1 MAIRLPLTTVLDTT
15 HTNLGSTST
24 AGGWAYNFKLPPDT
38 DNVVVKFTPSV
49 TAGGYSAIFQT
60 SDDGGTTFF
69 DVARTSI
76 CSNNALGA
84 APQWLSI
91 PVISGGVNPQ
101 TTYGGASIV
110 GGAVAGSAGA
120 STLSSGGV
128 SGLPVL
134 GIQNRVFVITTGN
147 ATSVSARIQVM
158 VNSQSRNA

>member
-15 HTNLGSTST
+15 QTNQGSTST

-49 TAGGYSAIFQT
+49 TAGGVSAIFQT

-76 CSNNALGA
+76 ASQNSLGA

-91 PVISGGVNPQ
+91 PVISGGINPQ
-101 TTYGGASIV
+101 VVVSASVVGAAIGGT
-110 GGAVAGSAGA
+110 AGA
-120 STLSSGGV
+120 SMLSSGQV

-134 GIQNRVFVITTGN
+134 GIQNRIFVISTGN
-147 ATSVSARIQVM
+147 ATAISGRIQVM